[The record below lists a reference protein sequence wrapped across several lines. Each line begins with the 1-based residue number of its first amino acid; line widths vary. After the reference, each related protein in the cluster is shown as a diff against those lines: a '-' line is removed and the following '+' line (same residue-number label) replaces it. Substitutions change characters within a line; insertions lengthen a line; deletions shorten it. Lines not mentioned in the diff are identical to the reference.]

1 MCPCSTAAVQKI
13 ASPKGLTK
21 LSEEVYADKKHIVKQ
36 RLEEKQDAILAADLP
51 VFFENGIAMILC
63 QHRKGEIYENDKS

>member
-1 MCPCSTAAVQKI
+1 MKNNCDIRMLACSTIIISKTL
-13 ASPKGLTK
+13 K
-21 LSEEVYADKKHIVKQ
+21 E
-36 RLEEKQDAILAADLP
+36 LP

>member
-1 MCPCSTAAVQKI
+1 LKYPPNNK
-13 ASPKGLTK
+13 
-21 LSEEVYADKKHIVKQ
+21 EVSKTLK
-36 RLEEKQDAILAADLP
+36 ELP